1 MNINSKIT
9 ISEGVILANTNRQA
23 AIKESKMKITTSN
36 LIRAAGLSAVVA
48 GTIFAAIQPIHP
60 PDVLASVT
68 TGAFITIT
76 SFKTVMCLFG
86 IFGIAGL
93 YATQVKETGW
103 LGLAGYL
110 LLTIFYA
117 VQMCYAFAEPT
128 ILPLLVTESPN
139 FVTSALGMANGAGGP
154 MNLGAF
160 AVIYQIVSM
169 LYLVGLL
176 LFGIAIFRARILSR
190 WAAVL
195 LAASGPLA
203 MIMVALLPHQFARFA
218 AMPMGF
224 ALIWLGFSLFFER
237 REKVSEPLPSLGS
250 PLTSPIGAD

>member
-1 MNINSKIT
+1 MNISK
-9 ISEGVILANTNRQA
+9 EAKLVNTNPQT
-23 AIKESKMKITTSN
+23 AIKESKMKVTTPN

-48 GTIFAAIQPIHP
+48 GTIFAVIQPIHP
-60 PDVLASVT
+60 TDVISSVT
-68 TGAFITIT
+68 TSAFITIT

-93 YATQVKETGW
+93 YARQVKETGW

-128 ILPLLVTESPN
+128 ILPLLVPVAPTFVES
-139 FVTSALGMANGAGGP
+139 VMGMASGAGGT

-160 AVIYQIVSM
+160 AVIYKIIPV
-169 LYLVGLL
+169 LYLLGLL

-203 MIMVALLPHQFARFA
+203 GIMVTLLPHQLERFA
-218 AMPMGF
+218 AVPMGI

-237 REKVSEPLPSLGS
+237 RAPVSEPVLG
-250 PLTSPIGAD
+250 